1 MKNEIV
7 NKVEKRSIINIDLTD
22 YAPANNIIELDIAD
36 FLFQRLILREKD
48 FRIQLEKTNWAIH
61 KEKIIALICSADC
74 IIPMWAYMLITS
86 HLNKHNIDVYY
97 GQKTELFNNLF
108 IENIKK
114 INTFELKNKRII
126 VNGCGD
132 IKVPEKAYMEITKK
146 LQPVVKSL
154 MFGEAC
160 SAVPVYKK
168 K

>member
-61 KEKIIALICSADC
+61 KDKIIALICSADC

-160 SAVPVYKK
+160 SAVSVYKK

>member
-61 KEKIIALICSADC
+61 KDKIIALICSADC

-97 GQKTELFNNLF
+97 VQKTELFTFIVLFFKNIIGISIMLKMSFKSFFIPKFNRFNNS
-108 IENIKK
+108 I
-114 INTFELKNKRII
+114 RIS
-126 VNGCGD
+126 
-132 IKVPEKAYMEITKK
+132 P
-146 LQPVVKSL
+146 
-154 MFGEAC
+154 FF
-160 SAVPVYKK
+160 
-168 K
+168 